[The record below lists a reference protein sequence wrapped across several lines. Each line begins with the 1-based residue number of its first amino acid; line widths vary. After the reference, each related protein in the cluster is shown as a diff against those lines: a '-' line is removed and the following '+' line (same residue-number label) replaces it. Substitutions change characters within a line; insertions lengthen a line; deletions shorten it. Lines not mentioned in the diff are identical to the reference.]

1 MRARL
6 LEPANAYK
14 HLTQLLAPG
23 RTAPN
28 LFDLHPPFQID
39 GNFGGV
45 SGITEMVMQSHSGEV
60 ALLPCLPPAFHT
72 GSIRGL
78 RARGGFDLSLTW
90 SDGKLTRTRIRSLL
104 GNRLRLRTG
113 VHVDVK
119 STDGPVAF
127 ARPEEGVVEFRT
139 RAGTD
144 YFVEPRP

>member
-1 MRARL
+1 L

-45 SGITEMVMQSHSGEV
+45 SGITEMIMQSHSDEV
-60 ALLPCLPPAFHT
+60 ALLPCLPPAFAN
-72 GSIRGL
+72 GRVRGL
-78 RARGGFDLSLTW
+78 RARGGFDLELSW
-90 SDGKLTRTRIRSLL
+90 SEGKLTRARIRSLL

-113 VHVDVK
+113 LRVDVK
-119 STDGPVAF
+119 SSAGPVAF
-127 ARPEEGVVEFRT
+127 SRPEEGVVEFRT
-139 RAGTD
+139 QAGVD
-144 YFVEPRP
+144 YFIEPRP